1 MAFEDLW
8 KVFNVKNSELKFVAD
23 FAHKCAVNTMREQSA
38 GLSVGMTTHA
48 LERQATWIT
57 NCRARLAALNEHP
70 IPDLPAVHP
79 TEFVCDYSEVPEII
93 TAAGG
98 QPLNSDVLA
107 VATAWSTFFNE
118 FCRSNS
124 AGLAGGMLE
133 FDYKRA
139 EQNLDSIMQVLDSI
153 TRASSVDFPETAE
166 PEAKAARPGLT
177 RSR

>member
-8 KVFNVKNSELKFVAD
+8 KTFSVKNSELKFVAD

-38 GLSVGMTTHA
+38 GLSVGMTVHA
-48 LERQATWIT
+48 LERQAAWVA
-57 NCRARLAALNEHP
+57 NCRDRLQALHQHP
-70 IPDLPAVHP
+70 IPDLPATHP

-93 TAAGG
+93 STAGG

-107 VATAWSTFFNE
+107 VGTAWATFFNE

-124 AGLAGGMLE
+124 AGLAGGMLD
-133 FDYKRA
+133 FDEKRA
-139 EQNLDSIMQVLDSI
+139 SQNLDSILQVLDSI

-166 PEAKAARPGLT
+166 PEAKAARPGAAA
-177 RSR
+177 RR